1 MHVKRPREQAVDAEV
16 FALVAESGLEHV
28 RRLARGGRARAP
40 ADLARRLRARY
51 AGGGGDALGADG
63 SPDPSAF
70 DWAALGRG
78 LAAWFAPAP
87 AFHPMLGPLDA
98 APRAPRVAA
107 QRRRRAPLGE
117 AARPEEVGDLAAEER
132 QETDRAME
140 VMYRALRALPPAGAA
155 AGTTNDAAAAASAAP
170 RGGAAPLL
178 ELVMN
183 HASFAQTVE
192 NLFTLSF
199 LVKEGRVALEEGAD
213 GRGVRVVARGRPA
226 GGRAEPLPV
235 QFVIALNFE
244 EWARWRAAV
253 RPEDCVMPHRDQVDD
268 AAEEGGGAEGVE
280 EKEAEEEEDAE
291 AARPSKRARRA
302 R

>member
-28 RRLARGGRARAP
+28 RRLACGGRARAP

-63 SPDPSAF
+63 APDPSAF

-98 APRAPRVAA
+98 APRTKRVVA
-107 QRRRRAPLGE
+107 QRRRREPLGE

-140 VMYRALRALPPAGAA
+140 AMYRALRARPAAPAGAD
-155 AGTTNDAAAAASAAP
+155 GAASS
-170 RGGAAPLL
+170 GGAAPLL

-235 QFVIALNFE
+235 QFVVALDFG

-253 RPEDCVMPHRDQVDD
+253 CPEDCVMPHRGQVDG
-268 AAEEGGGAEGVE
+268 AAPEGGGAEGE
-280 EKEAEEEEDAE
+280 EEGAEEEAAAEEEDAE
-291 AARPSKRARRA
+291 AAGPSKRARRA